1 MCNQVL
7 LVEDG
12 SVDLDEIKEAL
23 PDIPVI
29 VYRAGAVPPTF
40 VDISHGPL
48 FDGLAA
54 GEPKPEVVERDS
66 PATMERVWQAIKSVF
81 DDVCYCGEE
90 FNTFENRYAKRTI
103 YRGDAD
109 DFIDEVRKRLG
120 ESK

>member
-12 SVDLDEIKEAL
+12 SVDLDAVKEAL

-29 VYRAGAVPPTF
+29 VYRNGAVPPTF
-40 VDISHGPL
+40 VDISHDPL

-54 GEPKPEVVERDS
+54 GGPKPEVIERDS

-81 DDVCYCGEE
+81 DEKCYKERGPINNYQETNKIYGDVY
-90 FNTFENRYAKRTI
+90 
-103 YRGDAD
+103 